1 MQKLIY
7 ALVVISILPLISC
20 GDDPIADA
28 EVRFRLRYE
37 DKPLVAF
44 EEVNY
49 PDGKSLYV
57 TRVSL
62 FIEDFT
68 LMGDESQTV
77 FDRDYFTLT
86 DDHLTIAAANEGT
99 LIYRGELKPGEYTTR
114 FNIGV
119 NPTDNA
125 KVPVD
130 FPSSNVLSNA
140 AEYWVGWKSYVFAK
154 VEGFI
159 DLDGD
164 GDEETGF
171 ALHMGGDDAYRAIT
185 TTKSTSLDKDQSV
198 MYVDIQLER
207 LFMNNGVMYDIAANP
222 QIHSPEQNPLV
233 VVLSDNLVTCFE

>member
-1 MQKLIY
+1 MKKLFYILS
-7 ALVVISILPLISC
+7 AVIILPLFSC
-20 GDDPIADA
+20 SDDPIAEA

-44 EEVNY
+44 EEVSY

-57 TRVSL
+57 TRVSF

-68 LMGDESQTV
+68 LMGEEPQTV
-77 FDRDYFTLT
+77 FDLDYFTLT
-86 DDHLTIAAANEGT
+86 DDHLTAAAAMEGT
-99 LIYRGELKPGEYTTR
+99 MVYRGELEPRDYTTR
-114 FNIGV
+114 FSIGI

-125 KVPVD
+125 KVPAD

-140 AEYWVGWKSYVFAK
+140 AEYWAGWKSYVFAK

-171 ALHMGGDDAYRAIT
+171 ALHLGGDDAYRTIT
-185 TTKSTSLDKDQSV
+185 TTGNISLDEDRSV
-198 MYVDIQLER
+198 MYVDIQLEK

-222 QIHSPEQNPLV
+222 QIHSPEQNPIV
-233 VVLSDNLVTCFE
+233 IVLSDNLVTCFE

>member
-1 MQKLIY
+1 MKNIFYILLAAI
-7 ALVVISILPLISC
+7 VIPMFSC
-20 GDDPIADA
+20 SDDPIADA

-37 DKPLVAF
+37 DKPLVTF

-57 TRVSL
+57 SRVSL

-68 LMGDESQTV
+68 LVGDESITL
-77 FDRDYFTLT
+77 FERDYFTLT
-86 DDHLTIAAANEGT
+86 DDHLSQASAQEGT
-99 LIYRGELKPGEYTTR
+99 VIFRGELAEGDYAAN

-119 NPTDNA
+119 DPVNNA
-125 KVPVD
+125 KEPAD
-130 FPSSNVLSNA
+130 FTSDNVLSNA
-140 AEYWVGWKSYVFAK
+140 AEYWAGWKSYVFAK

-171 ALHMGGDDAYRAIT
+171 ALHMGGDDAYRAVSISD
-185 TTKSTSLDKDQSV
+185 KMSLDANSTRL
-198 MYVDIQLER
+198 YIDIQLEK
-207 LFMNNGVMYDIAANP
+207 LFMSNGIMYDIAANP

-233 VVLSDNLVTCFE
+233 IILSDNLVTCFE